1 MISLYRGIVILC
13 FVALSAA
20 VMLQDMMPPELA
32 DRNQSSVNFP
42 RMPPDFKEMARKLMM
57 TCSKKGYR
65 VPLIMDNS
73 QNSSY
78 TGRDMTENP
87 ISVFPELLS
96 SLSPPFLPRS
106 PLKPNETAEE
116 QEPVWNIPEKIR
128 NCTNLAHM
136 IELMRNTTDGHL
148 CFMRAF
154 LAPLSWMAIMQNGTD
169 LNKDNLMKLLWAAK
183 PFLETMP
190 PSNFL
195 LPPILQIS
203 NLDAIM
209 KMFGEVF
216 NVLSEDQRKEIIGWL
231 KERIAESEFKC
242 LSKPSLSSLLPPK
255 SLSFKPP
262 VSSLPKCAPKM
273 LWLQAKVL
281 TMMGPFLSR
290 LPLEEIKTIPKEE
303 LCTFFRSPDFSPSFR
318 NIGGI
323 QPVLGRA
330 LFQRLQQEC
339 SSGNN
344 FTQQVD
350 RLGSLACFFDDF
362 QSLNATLSKKLL
374 SQLDACDNSEIAK
387 MKRLLVQKILEKDN
401 TSLSREMLQS
411 LGSAASV
418 LTLSKLSSFTSE
430 DLDKTLASL
439 GQAKWNPAQ
448 ARTLAKKLLDETKNI
463 SSEKLLSLGSVVRG
477 VSSGLLRKMKTEG
490 LLGNEA
496 LKNISEKMSPLQ
508 KKALLQAFRHDVNA
522 SELVKEIPDSLLHS
536 LSLSTL
542 EKANLTSVDQLEGH
556 SWTLAQ
562 SAYLVKKILGK
573 KINLGALR
581 KLVQAVQGVTCEMIE
596 SVNRTNVLEM
606 VQTLSESSDWLSRVQ
621 IRCAAQKLF
630 ASLEEQRPGYF
641 NDISVSELQ
650 ALPTILLIHLPME
663 KIQNLSDSVCSAF
676 LEKMNQ
682 VNLSSLPNNAPSR
695 ASLARKAIRCL
706 GENVFDLPAAGIL
719 SLGSLVCELDPVWI
733 TSLNAEALNA
743 TLQALASCQHI
754 PQQHREQ
761 LFRLL
766 TDTYGDPS
774 NWSEEDMRTLGPLLL
789 LNNTAVER
797 LPFRSW
803 LRSSLSDLRDSLS
816 IQPMPVPKEFRFW
829 FDLSALR
836 RKLFELKTAG
846 TLPSRKKR
854 QVSASLTV
862 VPTLSAPILS
872 VIEDLGLDNVYWNPT
887 QLYRMTVQSFK
898 DALPILGEIT
908 NFSAEQLSA
917 FRAKTLEAW
926 GSMSMLN
933 DSVLTELACI
943 SQSLSSE
950 ELCNVSISSLD
961 TLDLLNTCNFTQ
973 TQRSAVWQ
981 AFQRGTRLNVTQLG
995 ELEMEGLG
1003 QFICGLQPAQIDQLN
1018 STSLR
1023 ESVEVVGRAPCPLNI
1038 IERLKDKAVAAF
1050 GKPETWS
1057 EAQADIMGNIIA
1069 GLSAVEIGHLNSTVM
1084 SFIRSS
1090 TIPLIPPDRLAALS
1104 VSQLKA
1110 LGPDN
1115 AAMVTDSQRAALRAD
1130 QRTAVEEAMGVTAP
1144 RAESTSVNPTI
1155 PLPLKGG
1162 AAVQSMAGYVV
1173 LVQLSM
1179 LMLFGYIG

>member
-1 MISLYRGIVILC
+1 MSLYRGILIICL
-13 FVALSAA
+13 VAHSAA

-32 DRNQSSVNFP
+32 DRNQSSVSFP
-42 RMPPDFKEMARKLMM
+42 RLPPDFKEMARKLMM

-73 QNSSY
+73 QNSSF
-78 TGRDMTENP
+78 TGRDMMENP

-96 SLSPPFLPRS
+96 SFSSPFLPRS
-106 PLKPNETAEE
+106 ALKPNATAEE
-116 QEPVWNIPEKIR
+116 QEPVWNITETIR
-128 NCTNLAHM
+128 NCTNLGHM

-169 LNKDNLMKLLWAAK
+169 LNNNNLMKLLWAAK

-190 PSNFL
+190 PSNFV
-195 LPPILQIS
+195 LPPISQIS

-216 NVLSEDQRKEIIGWL
+216 NVLSEDQRNEIIGWL
-231 KERIAESEFKC
+231 KERLAESEFKC
-242 LSKPSLSSLLPPK
+242 LLKPPLSSLLPPK
-255 SLSFKPP
+255 SQGFKPP
-262 VSSLPKCAPKM
+262 LSSLPKCTPKM
-273 LWLQAKVL
+273 PWLKAKVL

-303 LCTFFRSPDFSPSFR
+303 LCAFFRSPDFSPSFR

-323 QPVLGRA
+323 QPALGRA

-344 FTQQVD
+344 FTQQVE
-350 RLGSLACFFDDF
+350 RLGSLACFFDNF
-362 QSLNATLSKKLL
+362 QSLNATLSMKLL

-387 MKRLLVQKILEKDN
+387 MKRLLVQKILEN
-401 TSLSREMLQS
+401 STSLSREMLQS

-430 DLDKTLASL
+430 DLTKTLASL
-439 GQAKWNPAQ
+439 GQAKWKPAQ
-448 ARTLAKKLLDETKNI
+448 ARTLAMKLLDETKNI

-477 VSSGLLRKMKTEG
+477 VSSGLLRKVKAEG

-496 LKNISEKMSPLQ
+496 LKNISEKMSSLQ
-508 KKALLQAFRHDVNA
+508 KKALLEAFCHDVNA

-542 EKANLTSVDQLEGH
+542 EKANLSSVDQMEGH
-556 SWTLAQ
+556 SWTVAQ
-562 SAYLVKKILGK
+562 SAYLVKKILGN
-573 KINLGALR
+573 KINLNALR
-581 KLVQAVQGVTCEMIE
+581 KLGQAVQGVTCEIIE
-596 SVNRTNVLEM
+596 SVNRTNALEM

-641 NDISVSELQ
+641 NDIAISELQ
-650 ALPTILLIHLPME
+650 AIPAILLIHLPVE

-695 ASLARKAIRCL
+695 ASLTRKAIKCL
-706 GENVFDLPAAGIL
+706 GRNVSELSAAGFL
-719 SLGSLVCELDPVWI
+719 SLGPLVCELDPVWI
-733 TSLNAEALNA
+733 SSLNAETLNA
-743 TLQALASCQHI
+743 TLQALAFCQHI
-754 PQQHREQ
+754 PQQYREQ

-774 NWSEEDMRTLGPLLL
+774 NWSEDDMRTLGPLLL
-789 LNNTAVER
+789 LNTTAVER
-797 LPFRSW
+797 LPVKSW
-803 LRSSLSDLRDSLS
+803 LRSSLSDLIDSLP
-816 IQPMPVPKEFRFW
+816 IQPMAVPKEFCFW
-829 FDLSALR
+829 FDLSTLR
-836 RKLFELKTAG
+836 RKLFDLKTAG
-846 TLPSRKKR
+846 SLQNRRKR

-862 VPTLSAPILS
+862 MPILSEPILS
-872 VIEDLGLDNVYWNPT
+872 VIEDLGSGNMYWTPT
-887 QLYRMTVQSFK
+887 QLYTMTVQTFK

-908 NFSAEQLSA
+908 NFSAEQLLA
-917 FRAKTLEAW
+917 FRTKTLEAW
-926 GSMSMLN
+926 GSVSMFN

-950 ELCNVSISSLD
+950 ELYNVSISSLD

-973 TQRSAVWQ
+973 TQRAAVWQ
-981 AFQRGTRLNVTQLG
+981 AFQRATGINVTYLG
-995 ELEMEGLG
+995 VLEMEGLG
-1003 QFICGLQPAQIDQLN
+1003 QFICGLQPAQIDQLS
-1018 STSLR
+1018 STGLR
-1023 ESVEVVGRAPCPLNI
+1023 DAVEVVGRAPCPLNI

-1057 EAQADIMGNIIA
+1057 EAQAGIMGNIIA
-1069 GLSAVEIGHLNSTVM
+1069 GLSAVEIGRLNCTVM
-1084 SFIRSS
+1084 PFIRSS

-1115 AAMVTDSQRAALRAD
+1115 AAMVTDAQRGVMKADQRAALD
-1130 QRTAVEEAMGVTAP
+1130 EAMGVTAP
-1144 RAESTSVNPTI
+1144 HADSSSVNPTA

-1162 AAVQSMAGYVV
+1162 AEVQTVAGYVV
-1173 LVQLSM
+1173 LMQLIM